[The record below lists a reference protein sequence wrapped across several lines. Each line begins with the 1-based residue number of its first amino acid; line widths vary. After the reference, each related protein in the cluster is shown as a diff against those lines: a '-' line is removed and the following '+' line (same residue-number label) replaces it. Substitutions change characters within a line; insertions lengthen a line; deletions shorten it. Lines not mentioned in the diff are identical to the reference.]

1 MAKRPRSHQLE
12 DESITAFRAARPSL
26 WPVRKKDD
34 DYGIDLEVE
43 IFDEQE
49 TSTGVIFFVQLK
61 ATDDEQDRKIVL
73 DREYLDGICQYD
85 TPTIIVRYFA
95 RDRSLYWAWARD
107 LRAQIPEEQSSK
119 TFHFD
124 DNQILDQSA
133 FAEISKAL
141 FVSRYLAN
149 LPPTSPLRISLKFDG
164 VQGRRKL
171 DLRRS
176 LEQIEAAETP
186 AITYVE
192 SDGSEVA
199 GGVVLQVGA
208 ETVRISFGPRY
219 TCMLIIDE
227 NMPASDVAGR
237 ALYAI
242 SCLLAYSGMSAHAAR
257 HSKNLLELNIKT
269 DVRQQAAEAARCL
282 ANEPEAYVNLAIL
295 NDLHALQDVHYL
307 SVLFGIY
314 ETSGSQKVVS
324 KQGIRFLE
332 AALSR
337 AARDGPQSEGVILYS
352 MANAARRVDTRF
364 AYSIYMR
371 AKRKKPDYKNISYY
385 LREVAGCLFILGRY
399 RKSRELYEASG
410 MDPSSTLDC
419 LLLGDACLFS
429 GDFDRANQLFA
440 IVRDSEDALI
450 QAEGHLKHW
459 LVGRLAQTDMTAY
472 GVSALTDKFNT
483 GVSLARAG
491 NHEAALVKF
500 LPCCLLAPA
509 DHESWINAAICC
521 HNMGDMQLYVHTL
534 TVGFSLEGEA
544 LLDSMMN
551 EFESRNVDDKM
562 YDFLAEAYAAVRS
575 LKSNSDQMTRRKF
588 DHHFDVTI
596 PIDGSVD

>member
-12 DESITAFRAARPSL
+12 DELITAFRAARPSL

-43 IFDEQE
+43 IFDEDE
-49 TSTGVIFFVQLK
+49 ASTGVIFFVQLK
-61 ATDDEQDRKIVL
+61 ATDDQQDRKLVL
-73 DREYLDGICQYD
+73 EKEYLDGICQYD

-95 RDRSLYWAWARD
+95 RDRSLYWAWAGD
-107 LRAQIPEEQSSK
+107 LRAQIPEEHSSK

-133 FAEISKAL
+133 FAQISKAL
-141 FVSRYLAN
+141 FVSRFLAN
-149 LPPTSPLRISLKFDG
+149 LPPTSPLRICLKFEE

-176 LEQIEAAETP
+176 LEQIEAADTR
-186 AITYVE
+186 AISFFE
-192 SDGSEVA
+192 AEGHEAGS
-199 GGVVLQVGA
+199 GVFLLVGA

-219 TCMLIIDE
+219 TCVLIIDE

-242 SCLLAYSGMSAHAAR
+242 SCLLKYSGLSAHAAI

-314 ETSGSQKVVS
+314 ETSGSGKVVS

-337 AARDGPQSEGVILYS
+337 AASDGPQSEGAILYS
-352 MANAARRVDTRF
+352 MANAARRVDIRF
-364 AYSIYMR
+364 AFSIYMR
-371 AKRKKPDYKNISYY
+371 AKRKKPDYKKIGYY
-385 LREVAGCLFILGRY
+385 LREVAGCLFLLGRY
-399 RKSRELYEASG
+399 RKSRDIYDASG
-410 MDPSSTLDC
+410 MDATSTFDC

-429 GDFDRANQLFA
+429 GDFDRAKQLFSV
-440 IVRDSEDALI
+440 VRDSEDALI
-450 QAEGHLKHW
+450 QAEGHLKYW
-459 LVGRLAQTDMTAY
+459 LVSRLSQSDGTAY
-472 GVSALTDKFNT
+472 GISALTDKFNM

-500 LPCCLLAPA
+500 LPCCLLVPA

-521 HNMGDMQLYVHTL
+521 HNIGDTQLYVYTL
-534 TVGFSLEGEA
+534 IVGFSLEGEA

-551 EFESRNVDDKM
+551 EFESRRVDDSM

-575 LKSNSDQMTRRKF
+575 LKSNTHQMSKRKF
-588 DHHFDVTI
+588 EHNFDVTI
-596 PIDGSVD
+596 PIDGSMD